1 MNGFGP
7 IISVL
12 GAPSKHS
19 LVQSLLPLAANSP
32 LLLPALI
39 GWSASHLAR
48 IGEPYAS
55 IARIATE
62 VTDRR
67 VQSLLQAGA
76 ASDAT
81 HGDVSLE
88 DKLWIVLMLGGIEV
102 SRMHFNVPGR
112 IAADTVPRQICKG
125 SVNRWKE
132 LLPKIRNLVTLLQRS
147 RPDER
152 YSDTQISL
160 ALNCIYHDVSWSVAC
175 KDDPQVPVETYGV
188 FIRRAGSKP
197 DMYLGIC
204 APIYQASWR
213 NVIIS
218 VKKDAHL

>member
-1 MNGFGP
+1 VNGFGP

-102 SRMHFNVPGR
+102 SQTRPEYSLQAPQLISSPRRSVK
-112 IAADTVPRQICKG
+112 AALTDGKNFYPKSGT
-125 SVNRWKE
+125 
-132 LLPKIRNLVTLLQRS
+132 LLPYFNAVVLMNGIRIRKSRS
-147 RPDER
+147 R
-152 YSDTQISL
+152 
-160 ALNCIYHDVSWSVAC
+160 
-175 KDDPQVPVETYGV
+175 
-188 FIRRAGSKP
+188 
-197 DMYLGIC
+197 
-204 APIYQASWR
+204 
-213 NVIIS
+213 
-218 VKKDAHL
+218 